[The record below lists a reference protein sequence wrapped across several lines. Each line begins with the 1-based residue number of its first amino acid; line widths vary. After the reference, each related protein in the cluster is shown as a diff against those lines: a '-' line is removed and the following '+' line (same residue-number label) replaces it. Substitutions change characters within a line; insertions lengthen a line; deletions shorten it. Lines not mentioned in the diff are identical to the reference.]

1 MTYSVASLRLEAFL
15 NKIKQGRGNYWMA
28 KRGDD
33 SEIYRIGPIKNT
45 MVTGVPVTACDANY
59 QPVGEPVLMAPDQIY
74 QLMVEVP
81 SPAQLLK
88 YMRASRKLMAGHMS
102 ELRKLKGLA
111 PTMDRHSNMI
121 CPGGFTPAERDLA
134 EPVYEFFVP
143 KAIVEL
149 GMLTV
154 QVGNKIRTHRL
165 QFDFDPEG
173 SPTQYERIGAELC
186 MVLEELTGARYGVT
200 QDVVNPTRLTFHLID
215 EIRPYVKPHIK
226 ITLTGMEHVD
236 E

>member
-15 NKIKQGRGNYWMA
+15 NKVKQAQGDYWMA
-28 KRGDD
+28 KRKDD

-45 MVTGVPVTACDANY
+45 MVAGIPVTPCDANY
-59 QPVGEPVLMAPDQIY
+59 QPIEGAVLMAPDQIY

-81 SPAQLLK
+81 SPSQLLK
-88 YMRASRKLMAGHMS
+88 YMRASRKLMSGHLS
-102 ELRKLKGLA
+102 ELRKMKGLA
-111 PTMDRHSNMI
+111 PTMERHSNMI
-121 CPGGFTPAERDLA
+121 CPGGFSPAERDLA
-134 EPVYEFFVP
+134 EPVYEYFVP
-143 KAIVEL
+143 KAISEI

-154 QVGNKIRTHRL
+154 EVGNSIRTHRL

-186 MVLEELTGARYGVT
+186 IVLQELSNVRYGVT
-200 QDVVNPTRLTFHLID
+200 QDPVNPTHLTFHLID
-215 EIRPYVKPHIK
+215 EIRPYVKPRIK
-226 ITLTGMEHVD
+226 ISLTGMEHNN